1 MVTPFF
7 KAAEKPI
14 EQRVGN
20 RLIVLIR
27 FKAALGGIGDR
38 FGFMNEYMVP
48 WLISLGLGLVGLIP
62 ILTGHALG
70 IMRDYHTTIMVTHM
84 AYQFARRKLGRGVPR
99 QFRLQHDHGE

>member
-20 RLIVLIR
+20 RLIAIFR
-27 FKAALGGIGDR
+27 FKTALGGIGDR
-38 FGFMNEYMVP
+38 FGSMNEHMVP
-48 WLISLGLGLVGLIP
+48 GLILLGLGLVGLIP
-62 ILTGHALG
+62 RFTGHAPG
-70 IMRDYHTTIMVTHM
+70 VMRYHHSAVVITHM
-84 AYQFARRKLGRGVPR
+84 ADQIARRKLGGFVPR